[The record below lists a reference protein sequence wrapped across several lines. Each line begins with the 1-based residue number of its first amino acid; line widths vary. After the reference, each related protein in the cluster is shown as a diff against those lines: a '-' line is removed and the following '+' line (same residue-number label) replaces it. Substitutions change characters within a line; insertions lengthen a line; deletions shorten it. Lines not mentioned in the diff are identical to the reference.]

1 MHITS
6 RVAALALLAT
16 LTAAGHGPAAAADN
30 PPDRVA
36 AASAAADRIA
46 ADVNRVAPPSQGRGR
61 VSVDK
66 EGKEFRADAD
76 TLTARIPSTSSGAV
90 ELSRRG
96 QAGHRLRVGLPAKSA
111 TADGVVAQD
120 GTVTY
125 QGVLAETDLA
135 VQSFDDGVRVQTVLR
150 GAGAPTEFSYP
161 VAVPPGGR
169 LAQTSDGSVAV
180 LDADG
185 VARGGFDVPWAKDRA
200 GRDVPTTYV
209 IRGHAVVQTV
219 QHAGASY
226 PVVAD
231 PWLGISLISSASWTY
246 RSGLGWTLMVSPT
259 GWARAQA
266 GGYLPGAAG
275 WDELYAKYRYRGL
288 NTNLG
293 GMRDQYICHQQFAA
307 FKSTWNLDEWRP
319 DVSYASTVAAACN
332 P

>member
-1 MHITS
+1 MQIINRFATLALA
-6 RVAALALLAT
+6 AALVAV
-16 LTAAGHGPAAAADN
+16 GHVPAAAAGD
-30 PPDRVA
+30 PPDR
-36 AASAAADRIA
+36 AAADRIA
-46 ADVNRVAPPSQGRGR
+46 ADVNRVAPPSQGQGR

-66 EGKEFRADAD
+66 AGKEFHADAD
-76 TLTARIPSTSSGAV
+76 TLAVRIPGDSAGSV
-90 ELSRRG
+90 ELSRKGRV
-96 QAGHRLRVGLPAKSA
+96 GHQLRVGLPARSVTT
-111 TADGVVAQD
+111 TAVAAQD

-125 QGVLAETDLA
+125 PGLLAQTDLA
-135 VQSFDDGVRVQTVLR
+135 VQTFNDGVRVQTVLR
-150 GAGAPTEFSYP
+150 GADAPTEFTYP

-169 LAQTSDGSVAV
+169 LAQGENGSVAV

-185 VARGGFDVPWAKDRA
+185 VPRGGFDVPWAKDSN
-200 GRDVPTTYV
+200 GRDVPTSYL
-209 IRGHAVVQTV
+209 IRGNAVVQTV

-266 GGYLPGAAG
+266 GGYWPGSAG

-307 FKSTWNLDEWRP
+307 WKSTWNLDEWRP